1 MQYMLIAHK
10 LINYYIHTKKFL
22 GDAIR
27 MNIINDS
34 QADRIVH
41 WVLELK
47 HKFSMLIY
55 HDTITV
61 NSMFY
66 FCLYIATLTLFITTG
81 KERLM
86 TDAEERILFE
96 GKNFEH
102 TFGAV
107 HTSNLEILVR
117 LSVNLSIAVVDLY
130 TCMLN
135 EYTNDLV
142 VNIYIY
148 IYYIVFII
156 LTTL

>member
-1 MQYMLIAHK
+1 MQYILIAHK

-22 GDAIR
+22 GDTIR

-34 QADRIVH
+34 QADRIAH

-47 HKFSMLIY
+47 YKFSVLICC
-55 HDTITV
+55 DTITV
-61 NSMFY
+61 NGMFY
-66 FCLYIATLTLFITTG
+66 FYLYIATLTLFIITE

-86 TDAEERILFE
+86 TDAEGHILSE

-102 TFGAV
+102 TFGVV

-117 LSVNLSIAVVDLY
+117 LSVDLSIAAADLHARIS
-130 TCMLN
+130 N
-135 EYTNDLV
+135 EYTNDPA

-148 IYYIVFII
+148 II
-156 LTTL
+156 LF

>member
-1 MQYMLIAHK
+1 MLIAHK

-27 MNIINDS
+27 MNIINDL
-34 QADRIVH
+34 QADRIAH

-47 HKFSMLIY
+47 YKFPVLIC
-55 HDTITV
+55 HNTITV

-86 TDAEERILFE
+86 TDAEERTLSE
-96 GKNFEH
+96 SKNFEH

-117 LSVNLSIAVVDLY
+117 LSVDLSIAAADLHA
-130 TCMLN
+130 CMLN
-135 EYTNDLV
+135 EYTNDPT

-148 IYYIVFII
+148 ILYCFFF
-156 LTTL
+156 